1 MKNLILLLIPFI
13 SFSQVEV
20 PDEYWLDDSNFEEAI
35 SSGAFGDDNEST
47 IVIEFWAKFN
57 EENCFAEWDKLEEA
71 CLLYTS
77 PSPRDRSLSRM
88 PSSA

>member
-1 MKNLILLLIPFI
+1 MKIAIKHWLHVNLFAMLIVVLLGGFDAYAKDHELILASTTSTENSGLFAHILPIFEAN
-13 SFSQVEV
+13 SQ
-20 PDEYWLDDSNFEEAI
+20 I
-35 SSGAFGDDNEST
+35 K
-47 IVIEFWAKFN
+47 IRVIAVGT
-57 EENCFAEWDKLEEA
+57 